1 MRTVKSINQPE
12 VAPVGTALI
21 WKALLALF
29 GSLVVLGALLFFLAG
44 RLDWVMAWGWLGLLA
59 VCLTINLV
67 VLWRVNP
74 EVIDERIHV
83 RKGVKGWDKV
93 LSPITGVF
101 AVGTLLV
108 AGLNQRFGWRPE
120 VALWLQIA
128 AVAPVLLGDLL
139 FLWAMAVNKFFSKFI
154 RIQEERGHHVVTA
167 GPYQYVRHPGYVG
180 WILLWSGMT
189 LMLGSLWAF
198 VPTGAAMILLI
209 VRTALEER
217 MLKAELAGYTEYAE
231 RVRYRLLPG
240 IW

>member
-1 MRTVKSINQPE
+1 MKTAKSTEQAE
-12 VAPVGTALI
+12 LAPLGTALI
-21 WKALLALF
+21 LKGVVALF
-29 GSLVVLGALLFFLAG
+29 GSLVVLGALLFLLAG
-44 RLDWVMAWGWLGLLA
+44 RLDWVMAWVWLGLLT
-59 VCLTINLV
+59 VCLLINLA

-93 LSPITGVF
+93 LSPIMGVF
-101 AVGTLLV
+101 AIGALLV
-108 AGLNQRFGWRPE
+108 AALNQRFGWRPE
-120 VALWLQIA
+120 VATWLQIA

-167 GPYQYVRHPGYVG
+167 GPYQYVRHPGYIG
-180 WILLWSGMT
+180 WIVMWSGMT
-189 LMLGSLWAF
+189 LMLGSLWAL
-198 VPTGAAMILLI
+198 VPAGLAVLLVL
-209 VRTALEER
+209 VRTVLEDR
-217 MLKAELAGYTEYAE
+217 TLRQELEGYSDYAE

>member
-1 MRTVKSINQPE
+1 MKTAKSTEQAE
-12 VAPVGTALI
+12 LAPPGTALI
-21 WKALLALF
+21 LKGVVALF
-29 GSLVVLGALLFFLAG
+29 GSLVVLGALLFLLAG
-44 RLDWVMAWGWLGLLA
+44 RLDWVMAWVWLGLLT
-59 VCLTINLV
+59 VCLLINLA

-93 LSPITGVF
+93 LSPIMGMF
-101 AVGTLLV
+101 AIGALLV
-108 AGLNQRFGWRPE
+108 AALNQRFGWRPE
-120 VALWLQIA
+120 VATWLQIA

-167 GPYQYVRHPGYVG
+167 GPYQYVRHPGYIG
-180 WILLWSGMT
+180 WIVMWSGMT
-189 LMLGSLWAF
+189 LMLGSLWAL
-198 VPTGAAMILLI
+198 VPAGLAVLLVL
-209 VRTALEER
+209 VRTVLEDR
-217 MLKAELAGYTEYAE
+217 TLRQELEGYSDYAE

>member
-1 MRTVKSINQPE
+1 MQTDKSMDQPE
-12 VAPVGTALI
+12 VARVESALI
-21 WKALLALF
+21 RRGGVALY
-29 GSLVVLGALLFFLAG
+29 GSLVVLGALLFLLAG
-44 RLDWVMAWGWLGLLA
+44 RLDWVMAWMFLVVLT
-59 VCLTINLV
+59 VCLTINVV

-74 EVIDERIHV
+74 EVIDERMHV
-83 RKGVKGWDKV
+83 RKGIKGWDKV
-93 LSPITGVF
+93 LSPITGV
-101 AVGTLLV
+101 AAIGTLLV
-108 AGLNQRFGWRPE
+108 AGLSQRFGWRPE

-128 AVAPVLLGDLL
+128 GVAAVLLGDLL

-180 WILLWSGMT
+180 WIVMWSGMT

-198 VPTGAAMILLI
+198 VPTGAATILVI
-209 VRTALEER
+209 VRTALEDG

-240 IW
+240 VW